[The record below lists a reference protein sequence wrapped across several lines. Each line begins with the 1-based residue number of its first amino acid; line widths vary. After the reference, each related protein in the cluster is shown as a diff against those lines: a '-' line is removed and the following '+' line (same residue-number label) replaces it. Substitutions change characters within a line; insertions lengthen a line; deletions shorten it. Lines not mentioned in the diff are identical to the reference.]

1 MITDWDDAYANG
13 AYIPGADEYVA
24 NWEISASDY
33 KITMNDAGRALLD
46 QSYGAHPREAME
58 IFLPVEESKGL
69 VVFVHGGYWR
79 SRDRDLWL
87 HLAAGSV
94 ARGWTVAM
102 PGYIL
107 CPEVRIADITQNI
120 ARAIEFAADKVDG
133 PIHLAGHSAGGHLV
147 ARMGCEDVK
156 LACAD
161 RVKRILSISGVH
173 DLRPMLHTEM
183 NEDFQLTPEGAKA
196 ESPALLAPDKGLNLT
211 CWVGADE
218 RPEFVRQNALLSNI
232 WTGFGIN
239 VSCVEEEGHNHF
251 SVVESLAFAD
261 GALTEALVG

>member
-24 NWEISASDY
+24 NWELSASDY
-33 KITMNDAGRALLD
+33 KITMEKAGRVLLN
-46 QSYGAHPREAME
+46 QSYGPHPREAME
-58 IFLPVEESKGL
+58 IFLPEGDSKGL

-102 PGYIL
+102 PGYAL
-107 CPEVRIADITQNI
+107 CPEVRIADITRSI
-120 ARAIEFAADKVDG
+120 ASAIEFAADKVDG

-147 ARMGCEDVK
+147 ARMGCKDVQ
-156 LACAD
+156 LACAE
-161 RVKRILSISGVH
+161 RIKRILAISGVH
-173 DLRPMLHTEM
+173 DLRPMLKTEM
-183 NEDFQLTPEGAKA
+183 NEDFQLTPSTAVA
-196 ESPALLAPDKGLNLT
+196 ESPALLAPDPDLKIT

-232 WTGFGIN
+232 WTGFGIDVQN
-239 VSCVEEEGHNHF
+239 VEEEGHNHF
-251 SVVESLAFAD
+251 SVIESLAYAD
-261 GALTEALVG
+261 GPLTEALVG